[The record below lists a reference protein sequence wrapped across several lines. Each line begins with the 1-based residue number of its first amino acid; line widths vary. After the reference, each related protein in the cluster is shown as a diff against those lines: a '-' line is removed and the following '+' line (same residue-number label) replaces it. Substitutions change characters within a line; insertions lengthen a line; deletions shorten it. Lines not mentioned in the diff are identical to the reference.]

1 MESLNVGVDAW
12 IIQDGNYSDFTVGQ
26 KTQFALEFYPHSL
39 KSSDSKSSVVLNV
52 RASLY
57 KVCGQVVYCTKNVWV
72 LDAGFFAYQESQPP
86 KFARK
91 GSWVEGEVYL
101 GIDPFM
107 YFEGLRNQSGMPS
120 LTYSFRIGQIL
131 LETTPWLTK
140 EDESGR
146 TMMVRDEQNESYREV
161 AETDA
166 WNDDNGNA
174 HYVLK
179 CFSIDGRI

>member
-39 KSSDSKSSVVLNV
+39 TSSDRKSTAAINV

-57 KVCGQVVYCTKNVWV
+57 QVCGQVVYRTKDVWV

-86 KFARK
+86 KFATK
-91 GSWVEGEVYL
+91 GSWVEGEIYL

-107 YFEGLRNQSGMPS
+107 YFEGLKNQSGMPS
-120 LTYSFRIGQIL
+120 LTYKFRIGQIL

-140 EDESGR
+140 ADESGG
-146 TMMVRDEQNESYREV
+146 TMMVRNEQNESYREV
-161 AETDA
+161 SETDA
-166 WNDDNGNA
+166 WKDDDGNA